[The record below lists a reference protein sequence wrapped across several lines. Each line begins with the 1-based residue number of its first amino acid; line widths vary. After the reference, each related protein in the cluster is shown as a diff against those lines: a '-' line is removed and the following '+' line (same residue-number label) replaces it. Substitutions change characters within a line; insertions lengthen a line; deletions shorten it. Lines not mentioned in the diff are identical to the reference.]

1 MLAAHGITHV
11 GLVRKANEDA
21 LFWDVDRGVFIV
33 ADGMGGHSA
42 GEVASQLAVETV
54 RGFIARAL
62 EEGQDSTW
70 PYGYDMNVSLNCNR
84 LLTAMKLANAR
95 IYKASAAREAYNGMG
110 TTTVAA
116 LVEHENA
123 TFSSVGDSRIYSFR
137 DGHLQQ
143 LTRDDSW
150 AAEVLA
156 REPGMTPEAIAN
168 NRMRHV
174 LTNVVGAREQTQVE
188 VSSRDLTDGEML
200 MFCSDG
206 LHGMVDDPT
215 IEAIMA
221 GSTDLAEIAAALVE
235 RALQQGGRDNV
246 TALVLR
252 YTARGA

>member
-11 GLVRKANEDA
+11 GLVRKLNEDA
-21 LFWDVDRGVFIV
+21 MFWDIGLGVFIV

-42 GEVASQLAVETV
+42 GEVASQLAIETV
-54 RGFIARAL
+54 RGFVVRTQ
-62 EEGQDSTW
+62 EPDDCTW
-70 PYGYDMNVSLNCNR
+70 PYGIDPTLSLNGNR
-84 LLTAMKLANAR
+84 LMTAMRLANAR
-95 IYKASAAREAYNGMG
+95 IFKASAAREAYAGMG

-116 LVEHENA
+116 LVDNEQV

-137 DGHLQQ
+137 DGHIEQ

-156 REPGMTPEAIAN
+156 HQPGMTPEALAN
-168 NRMRHV
+168 APMRHV
-174 LTNVVGAREQTQVE
+174 LTNVVGAREQTTVE
-188 VSSRDLTDGEML
+188 VSSRALSNGEML

-215 IEAIMA
+215 IEAIMGA
-221 GSTDLAEIAAALVE
+221 SSDLTVIAEKLVAQALE
-235 RALQQGGRDNV
+235 KGGRDNV

-252 YTARGA
+252 YTV